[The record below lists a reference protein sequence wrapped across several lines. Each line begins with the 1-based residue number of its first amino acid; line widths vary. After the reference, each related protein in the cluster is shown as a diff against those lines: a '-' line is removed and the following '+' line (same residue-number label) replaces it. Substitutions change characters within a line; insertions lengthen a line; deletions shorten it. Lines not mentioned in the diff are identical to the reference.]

1 MTRRLY
7 YDENGIKRG
16 AWSKKEDER
25 LRAYVERHGHS
36 NWRQLPKH
44 AVSNERNTS
53 LDVDLDG
60 VSAAITYRWSLI
72 AKRFPGRS
80 DNGIKNH
87 WHSYLRRKV
96 ECTHEEKSEFKTK
109 ASESSPPLWNSS
121 ATFSFGGSSVA
132 SAASEIIEEF
142 GDTWTPP
149 FVPENIYDQDN
160 YYSLNF
166 AANEA
171 DLDEYYSSFLVN
183 NAEFL
188 YQVMQEF
195 PEDPKKDMNTLKKK
209 SYGLL
214 DYENIDMVDFWVAK
228 EDPALE
234 FDDRDGA
241 TLENTLNNEG
251 AANSTTL
258 ERNNEGDEDID
269 I

>member
-44 AVSNERNTS
+44 AGLSRCGKSCRLRWLNYLRP
-53 LDVDLDG
+53 G
-60 VSAAITYRWSLI
+60 VKRGSYTQEEDELIIKLHEQLGNKWSLI

-109 ASESSPPLWNSS
+109 ASGTCKRETTKSFEPENPLLSFAAASSSNIPESSPPLWNSS

-149 FVPENIYDQDN
+149 FVPENIYDLDN

-195 PEDPKKDMNTLKKK
+195 PEDPKKDM
-209 SYGLL
+209 
-214 DYENIDMVDFWVAK
+214 
-228 EDPALE
+228 
-234 FDDRDGA
+234 
-241 TLENTLNNEG
+241 
-251 AANSTTL
+251 
-258 ERNNEGDEDID
+258 
-269 I
+269 